1 MGAKLQKI
9 AQINEVYLQRKL
21 KNKAAILK
29 NCGFYCFLT
38 INLLKF
44 VDVLCQ
50 T

>member
-1 MGAKLQKI
+1 MGAKLQKKG
-9 AQINEVYLQRKL
+9 QINKVYLQRKL
-21 KNKAAILK
+21 KNKAAIPK
-29 NCGFYCFLT
+29 NRGFYCFLT